1 MKTLTSDQSHGAILF
16 LVMRDTKDWSEL
28 ASLTASRKVNS
39 TTGMLRSLALF
50 IFESI
55 PFTLSVQCTSNV
67 ISCENY
73 WFYNIDDIPFV
84 LIMAAIL
91 SVMRKPT
98 DPPSFLISPS
108 ISSFERPRFES
119 RTNLM
124 PSNVR
129 GRWEDDSG
137 LDTNEKD
144 QILLLRINNLSF

>member
-1 MKTLTSDQSHGAILF
+1 
-16 LVMRDTKDWSEL
+16 
-28 ASLTASRKVNS
+28 
-39 TTGMLRSLALF
+39 
-50 IFESI
+50 
-55 PFTLSVQCTSNV
+55 
-67 ISCENY
+67 
-73 WFYNIDDIPFV
+73 
-84 LIMAAIL
+84 MAAIL

-137 LDTNEKD
+137 LDTNE
-144 QILLLRINNLSF
+144 

>member
-1 MKTLTSDQSHGAILF
+1 
-16 LVMRDTKDWSEL
+16 
-28 ASLTASRKVNS
+28 
-39 TTGMLRSLALF
+39 
-50 IFESI
+50 
-55 PFTLSVQCTSNV
+55 
-67 ISCENY
+67 
-73 WFYNIDDIPFV
+73 
-84 LIMAAIL
+84 MAAIL

-108 ISSFERPRFES
+108 ISPFERPRFES